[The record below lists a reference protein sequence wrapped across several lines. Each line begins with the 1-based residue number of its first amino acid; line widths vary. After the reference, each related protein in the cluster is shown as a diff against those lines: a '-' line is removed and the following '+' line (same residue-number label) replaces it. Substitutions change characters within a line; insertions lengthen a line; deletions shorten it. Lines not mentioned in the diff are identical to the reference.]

1 MQRIPRY
8 RDLSDFRM
16 AIIAAALVI
25 SGFSAAFGQSKT
37 RILFVFDASNSM
49 NGYWERNRKID
60 VATKLLSET
69 LDELGSGENF
79 ELALRVYGHQTKHIP
94 GKQDCDDT
102 ELVVPFSRANNLVI
116 KQALSRI
123 IPQGTTPIA
132 RSLEKA
138 AGDFPDEPGARNI
151 IILITDGIEAC
162 DEDPCAV
169 SRALQQKGIV
179 LKPFIIGIGIED
191 KYKQT
196 FQCVGNYFDAG
207 NEEGFRS
214 ILNIVVTQA
223 LNNTTAQIS
232 LLNHRGEALETNV
245 PILLYDEKTGAISD
259 RIVHTLNA
267 AGNPDTLSLDPLVSY
282 KIVVATLPPVTL
294 ENVRLKAGEHNII
307 EISCP
312 QGMLQPAFDGGKG
325 DYCDLKCLVYKSGT
339 CERVSV
345 HDFGVSQAY
354 LSGEYDVEI
363 LTTPVTR
370 IDKVQIKPGETVP
383 LRLPLPGSLLL
394 QAGASGYGGI
404 FERKGNEELLVLP
417 FNAGDASGRYTLQ
430 PGKYVVVYR
439 SRNAKQTLYTLRR
452 EFEIR
457 SGVNTNLS
465 LQ

>member
-1 MQRIPRY
+1 
-8 RDLSDFRM
+8 M
-16 AIIAAALVI
+16 A
-25 SGFSAAFGQSKT
+25 GFSSALGQAKT

-69 LDELGSGENF
+69 LDELGSGANF

-102 ELVVPFSRANNLVI
+102 ELVVPFSKANNLII
-116 KQALSRI
+116 KQSLTRI
-123 IPQGTTPIA
+123 VPQGTTPIA

-169 SRALQQKGIV
+169 SRALQQKGII
-179 LKPFIIGIGIED
+179 LKPFIIGIGIDD

-214 ILNIVVTQA
+214 ILGVVVTQA

-232 LLNHRGEALETNV
+232 LLNHEGEPIETNA
-245 PILLYDEKTGAISD
+245 PIILYDSKSGVVTD
-259 RIVHTLNA
+259 RIVHTLNF
-267 AGNPDTLSLDPLVSY
+267 AGKPDTLSLDPLITY
-282 KIVVATLPPVTL
+282 KISVETTPPVIADNIKL
-294 ENVRLKAGEHNII
+294 RPGEHNII

-312 QGMLQPAFDGGKG
+312 QGLLQPSFDGGKG
-325 DYCDLKCLVYKSGT
+325 DYCDLKCLVYKAGT
-339 CERVSV
+339 FERIAIQN
-345 HDFGVSQAY
+345 FGENRRY
-354 LSGEYDVEI
+354 LAGTYDVEI
-363 LTTPVTR
+363 LTTPPTR
-370 IDKVQIKPGETVP
+370 IENVEIGPGETAG
-383 LRLPLPGSLLL
+383 LRIPMPGNLLL
-394 QAGASGYGGI
+394 QVGANGYGGI
-404 FERKGNEELLVLP
+404 FERKGNEERLVIP
-417 FNAGDASGRYTLQ
+417 FNDRDAAGRYTLQ